1 MEGHPT
7 SSYNCEQQIHPQHVQ
22 SPARMDEKE
31 IDQLDSEYG
40 DAEEYEDN
48 PDVFRIRLVMKKLV
62 VWLKHH

>member
-1 MEGHPT
+1 
-7 SSYNCEQQIHPQHVQ
+7 
-22 SPARMDEKE
+22 MDEKE